1 MKRSHLLAGLA
12 SAPLLVPSSFSIAS
26 AQEMTTV
33 RVGVLGISTDSPIY
47 IADEKGY
54 FRDQGIKVEF
64 VKFTS
69 SETMMPL
76 LAGKDLDF
84 GSGAPGASLYNAVNR
99 GIEVRA
105 VADAAT
111 DPPGYGW
118 SKLLVR
124 SDLIKSGKFKTIKDL
139 KGMTIAGAARASSS
153 AAQVTRLVAQAG
165 LKYSDVKRTVLSYP
179 NHVVALQNGSIE
191 ASLTIEPF
199 ATIAT
204 DSGSAVAIT
213 GNDSFYPN
221 QEVSCVLCS
230 ADLIGN
236 KRDVIV
242 RYLRAFLKGVRYY
255 QTGLQNGHFAGP
267 NSDEIVRI
275 IATHTGAPEQL
286 IRRTVPVAID
296 PNGRLNLGSMREDLV
311 FYKSQGFIEGDS
323 SISVERVI
331 DASLSAEATKTIG
344 IERRRV

>member
-1 MKRSHLLAGLA
+1 MKRSRLLAGLA
-12 SAPLLVPSSFSIAS
+12 SAPLLAQSSISIVG
-26 AQEMTTV
+26 AQEVATL
-33 RVGVLGISTDSPIY
+33 RVGVLGIATDSPVY

-54 FRDQGIKVEF
+54 FRDQGIKIEF

-69 SETMMPL
+69 SEVMMPL
-76 LAGKDLDF
+76 LAGRDLDI

-118 SKLLVR
+118 SKLLIR
-124 SDLIKSGKFKTIKDL
+124 SDLIKSGRFKTIKDL

-153 AAQVTRLVAQAG
+153 AAQVARLVAQAG
-165 LKYSDVKRTVLSYP
+165 LKYSDIKRTVLSYP
-179 NHVVALQNGSIE
+179 DHVVAFQNGSIE

-199 ATIAT
+199 ATITT
-204 DSGSAVAIT
+204 DSGNAVAIT

-221 QEVSCVLCS
+221 QEVTCVLCS
-230 ADLIGN
+230 ADLIKN

-242 RYLRAFLKGVRYY
+242 RYLRGFLKGVRYY
-255 QTGLQNGHFAGP
+255 QTGLQNGHYAGP
-267 NSDEIVRI
+267 NSDEVVRI
-275 IATHTGAPEQL
+275 IAAHTGAPDQL

-296 PNGRLNLGSMREDLV
+296 PNGRLNLASMREDLA

-323 SISVERVI
+323 NITVERVV
-331 DASLSAEATKTIG
+331 DVTLSAEATKTIG
-344 IERRRV
+344 IERRRG